1 MYGLIAAGASL
12 VMFGCLYLAG
22 VAEAR
27 SDLRRSGRWVE
38 PPRPLPPARV
48 VSRRS

>member
-1 MYGLIAAGASL
+1 MIGLVLAGVSLGFIGGMY
-12 VMFGCLYLAG
+12 FAG

-27 SDLRRSGRWVE
+27 AELRRRGQWVE

-48 VSRRS
+48 LSRRS